1 MKIVHLL
8 SISFLSI
15 ASLSIFSTNSY
26 AGYNCTAP
34 NIAGVSTCS
43 GTNSQGENF
52 NIDTR
57 SDPFGNTYINGTVGG
72 SSINQT
78 CFTNSFGMT
87 SCNNF

>member
-1 MKIVHLL
+1 MKIFNLL

-34 NIAGVSTCS
+34 NIGGYTTCS
-43 GTNSQGENF
+43 GTNSQGESF
-52 NIDTR
+52 NIQTR
-57 SDPFGNTYINGTVGG
+57 DNGFGHTHINGTVGG

-87 SCNNF
+87 SCN